1 MNMMNKLLFMVIMTM
16 SGIAFGQC
24 ADIYQHQFK
33 TLQGDTLNLCEY
45 QNKPILVVNTASK
58 CGFTPQF
65 EALESLYKQQQ
76 SNMLIV
82 GFPSNDFNQ
91 ELKSDKEIGDFCKK
105 TYQVNF
111 PMVSRTSVVGPNA
124 NPLYKKLTQAT
135 HQAPM
140 WNFYKYLI
148 LPEGKK
154 IYAFSSDIAP
164 DSPEL
169 MDKLKPY
176 LKK

>member
-1 MNMMNKLLFMVIMTM
+1 MKKMIFMFSMLIC
-16 SGIAFGQC
+16 SYAFAACGEL
-24 ADIYQHQFK
+24 YQYTFN
-33 TLQGDTLNLCEY
+33 TLQGEKINLCDY
-45 QNKPILVVNTASK
+45 QSKPILVVNTASK

-65 EALESLYKQQQ
+65 EALEKLYQANK

-111 PMVSRTSVVGPNA
+111 PMVTKTNVVGPNA
-124 NPLYKKLTQAT
+124 NSLFKKLLQTT

-140 WNFYKYLI
+140 WNFHKYLI
-148 LPEGKK
+148 LPDGKK
-154 IYAFSSDIAP
+154 VYSFSSDVSP
-164 DSPEL
+164 ESPEL
-169 MDKLKPY
+169 MDKLSSY
-176 LKK
+176 LRK

>member
-1 MNMMNKLLFMVIMTM
+1 MKTLISTLLLLAT
-16 SGIAFGQC
+16 SQAFAQC
-24 ADIYQHQFK
+24 ADIYQHEFK
-33 TLQGDTLNLCEY
+33 TLQGDTINLCDY

-65 EALESLYKQQQ
+65 EALEKMSSRYQGNL
-76 SNMLIV
+76 LV
-82 GFPSNDFNQ
+82 LGFPSNDFNQ

-111 PMVSRTSVVGPNA
+111 PMVIKTSVVGSNA
-124 NPLYKKLTQAT
+124 NPLHKKLTQLT

-148 LPEGKK
+148 LPEAKK
-154 IYAFSSDIAP
+154 VYVFSSDVAP
-164 DSPEL
+164 DSAEV

-176 LKK
+176 LKRN